1 VTTASGTSGGLE
13 RRSPG
18 GDRHRRATQPE
29 PEHVARDSL
38 VGQVL
43 AAQTVEN
50 DRDARKGKK
59 KTTTEHETVNERP
72 PFPVGDV
79 HLSVLSRR
87 AKKETC
93 LQLRDQFDAF
103 RRE

>member
-1 VTTASGTSGGLE
+1 
-13 RRSPG
+13 
-18 GDRHRRATQPE
+18 
-29 PEHVARDSL
+29 VARDSL

-79 HLSVLSRR
+79 HLPVLSRR

-93 LQLRDQFDAF
+93 FNTSRPIRRFPKGTEFSALRRAT
-103 RRE
+103 RPRGR